1 MQILTIIL
9 SDSNKFNIS
18 AVLLSLYFY
27 HKIQFFFKI
36 QYIALPYITNLI
48 LIYSSLSKLIHLSL
62 KLLHN
67 REKKRKI
74 FEQNSERNTDHT
86 NFILAICGWT
96 RCSG

>member
-74 FEQNSERNTDHT
+74 LNRTRNVIPTIPTSYSLFVAGH
-86 NFILAICGWT
+86 AV
-96 RCSG
+96 SG